1 MLVPAH
7 RRPHPP
13 THPPT
18 IPSHRMCSLSVDR
31 PFWTTTLC
39 PASLLGAGWASR
51 RHSWQVGT
59 FKSDKRLLTLYP
71 ACLHGAGWASRRLLW
86 QVGYACRSISSV
98 WGSDLKCAAIWWGM
112 AGSGWAEG
120 HPGLL
125 VSGSRTGC
133 TSLTLLLVSAHLLAL
148 PPPSLPPLRS
158 RPGPARW
165 FAHHPPVAPTHHTP
179 LCSSLFAV
187 FFGFAF
193 LALKYVSHVRR

>member
-18 IPSHRMCSLSVDR
+18 YHPIPSYVQFVSGQTILDYYSLSGISA
-31 PFWTTTLC
+31 WGW
-39 PASLLGAGWASR
+39 LGIEAAFVAG
-51 RHSWQVGT
+51 
-59 FKSDKRLLTLYP
+59 
-71 ACLHGAGWASRRLLW
+71 
-86 QVGYACRSISSV
+86 GYACRSISSV